1 MGRRANRAYSA
12 VYSTRYRAAKS
23 STCCPGVR
31 EVVLQLVPQEDLV
44 ISLVDLN

>member
-1 MGRRANRAYSA
+1 VGRRANRAYSA
-12 VYSTRYRAAKS
+12 VYCTPSPS
-23 STCCPGVR
+23 CPGVR